1 MVEMDRSF
9 EGRVVVV
16 TGAGQGIGRAT
27 ALRLSRSGARVAL
40 LGRTQAS
47 LEGVARE
54 MVGEALVERVD
65 VRDRIAIDSAFSR
78 VAASWGSA
86 HALVAS
92 AGVAGANHPGPGD
105 RWDEILRTNLDG
117 AYYSLR
123 AFESICALG
132 PAPRHA
138 ILLSSC
144 LARFGA
150 PERSAYSASKAG
162 LLGLARSLAVD
173 WAPRQILVNTICP
186 GWVDTR
192 MARQRMEEMAGG
204 ESTDYASMR
213 ASLLSGQPLQRMSDP
228 EEVAE
233 LVAFLMGPGGSS
245 FTGQSFDPNNGVWMG

>member
-1 MVEMDRSF
+1 MVEVDRSF

-27 ALRLSRSGARVAL
+27 ALRLSGAGARVAL
-40 LGRTQAS
+40 LGRTEAS

-54 MVGEALVERVD
+54 MAGEALVEGVD
-65 VRDRIAIDSAFSR
+65 VRDHAAVDRVFSR
-78 VAASWGSA
+78 VAEAWGPA
-86 HALVAS
+86 HALVVS

-123 AFESICALG
+123 AFESICAPG
-132 PAPRHA
+132 PEPRHA

-144 LARFGA
+144 VARFGV
-150 PERSAYSASKAG
+150 PEGSAYSASKAG
-162 LLGLARSLAVD
+162 ILGLARSLAVD
-173 WAPRQILVNTICP
+173 WASRQILVNSICP

-192 MARQRMEEMAGG
+192 MARQRMEEMAASEG
-204 ESTDYASMR
+204 TDYASMR
-213 ASLLSGQPLQRMSDP
+213 SSLLSAQPLQRMSDP

-233 LVAFLMGPGGSS
+233 LVAFLMGPGGRS